1 MTSILVIWYDKTMKN
16 VKISNNL
23 GGNNMKRAY
32 NFNAGPASLP
42 LEVLKK
48 AQEEWL
54 DFNGTGMNVME
65 LSHRSKDYEMVH
77 NKAIALLR
85 KLLNISEDYEILFLQ
100 GGASLQFS
108 MVPMNLLSQDKV
120 GHYVLTGSWSEKAL
134 KEAKK
139 VGQTSVLATGKESNY
154 TTIPAL
160 ENVELNDEAAYLHIT
175 SNNTIFGTQWK
186 NYPNVEG
193 APLIADMSSD
203 ILCKPI
209 DVNKFGMIYAGA
221 QKNLGPSGVTLVIIR
236 KDLIGNA
243 NENIPTML
251 DYKTH
256 SANNSL
262 YNTPPTL
269 AIYLLSLVLEHVD
282 ALGGLDAIEKI
293 NEEKAKVLYDV
304 IDGSNGFYKG
314 HATPESRSTMN
325 VTFTLQSDEATK
337 AFLEQAKELGFVGL
351 AGHRSVG
358 GCRASIYNAVP
369 LEHVVKLAEF
379 MKTFQEK
386 Y

>member
-1 MTSILVIWYDKTMKN
+1 MTNILYFWYDKTMKN
-16 VKISNNL
+16 VKNSIIL
-23 GGNNMKRAY
+23 GGINMKRAY
-32 NFNAGPASLP
+32 NFNAGPATLP
-42 LEVLKK
+42 LEVLQK
-48 AQEEWL
+48 AQEEWF

-85 KLLNISEDYEILFLQ
+85 KLLNISDEYEILFLQ
-100 GGASLQFS
+100 GGASTQFS
-108 MVPMNLLSQDKV
+108 MIPMNLLTEGKV
-120 GHYVLTGSWSEKAL
+120 GQYVLTGAWSEKAL

-139 VGQTSVLATGKESNY
+139 VGQTAVLATGKDQNY
-154 TTIPAL
+154 TTIPTSDKI
-160 ENVELNDEAAYLHIT
+160 ELDSDAAYLHIT
-175 SNNTIFGTQWK
+175 SNNTIFGTQWQSF
-186 NYPNVEG
+186 PEVVG

-209 DVNKFGMIYAGA
+209 DVNKFGLIYAGA
-221 QKNLGPSGVTLVIIR
+221 QKNLGPSGVTVVIIR
-236 KDLIGNA
+236 KDLIGQA
-243 NENIPTML
+243 QDSVPTML

-256 SANNSL
+256 AGNNSL

-282 ALGGLDAIEKI
+282 SHGGIEAIEKI
-293 NEEKAKVLYDV
+293 NAEKAKLLYDV

-314 HATPESRSTMN
+314 HATPDSRSTMN
-325 VTFTLQSDEATK
+325 VTFTLPSEEATK
-337 AFLEQAKELGFVGL
+337 AFLAQAKEQGFVGL

-369 LEHVVKLAEF
+369 LEHVQALVEF
-379 MKTFQEK
+379 MKSFQQN

>member
-1 MTSILVIWYDKTMKN
+1 
-16 VKISNNL
+16 
-23 GGNNMKRAY
+23 
-32 NFNAGPASLP
+32 
-42 LEVLKK
+42 
-48 AQEEWL
+48 
-54 DFNGTGMNVME
+54 MNVME

-77 NKAIALLR
+77 NKAISLLR
-85 KLLNISEDYEILFLQ
+85 KLLNISDEYEILFLQ

-108 MVPMNLLSQDKV
+108 MIPLNLLSEDKV
-120 GHYVLTGSWSEKAL
+120 GHYILTGAWSEKAL

-139 VGQTSVLATGKESNY
+139 VGKTSVYATGKENNY
-154 TTIPAL
+154 TTIPTI
-160 ENVELNDEAAYLHIT
+160 ENINLDNEAAYVHIT
-175 SNNTIFGTQWK
+175 SNNTIFGTQWQ
-186 NYPNVEG
+186 NFPEVVG

-209 DVNKFGMIYAGA
+209 DVSKFGLIYAGA
-221 QKNLGPSGVTLVIIR
+221 QKNLGPSGVTVVIIR
-236 KDLIGNA
+236 KDLIGKA
-243 NENIPTML
+243 PESVPTML

-256 SANNSL
+256 AGNNSL

-282 ALGGLDAIEKI
+282 SLGGVEAIEKI
-293 NEEKAKVLYDV
+293 NQEKAKVLYDV
-304 IDGSNGFYKG
+304 IDGSNGFYTG
-314 HATPESRSTMN
+314 HATADSRSTMN

-337 AFLEQAKELGFVGL
+337 TFLDQAKELGFIGL

-379 MKTFQEK
+379 MKSFQEK